1 MARLRNTLELDHLPS
16 SRNFLKGLRS
26 RKQNVI
32 YIYII
37 AYLNLHSA
45 SLTSIKAGDFDK
57 IVDANEAFF
66 LYLQTFDTTVAE
78 VVS

>member
-1 MARLRNTLELDHLPS
+1 MS
-16 SRNFLKGLRS
+16 
-26 RKQNVI
+26 

-45 SLTSIKAGDFDK
+45 SLMSIKAGDFDK

>member
-32 YIYII
+32 YII
-37 AYLNLHSA
+37 AHLNLHSA
-45 SLTSIKAGDFDK
+45 SLTSIKAGDFDR
-57 IVDANEAFF
+57 IVDANDAFF